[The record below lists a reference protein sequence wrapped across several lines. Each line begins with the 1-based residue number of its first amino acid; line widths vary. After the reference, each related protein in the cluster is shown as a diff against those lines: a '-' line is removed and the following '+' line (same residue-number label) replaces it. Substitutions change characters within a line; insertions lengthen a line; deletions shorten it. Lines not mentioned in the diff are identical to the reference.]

1 VNNWFRLIIDAATVE
16 QACDELYNSVRLRK
30 LLGIVLN
37 IGNKLNTAGS
47 ERRKANAFT
56 LESLLKLN
64 QAKAFDK
71 KTTVLH
77 YVVLVV
83 RRNNEF
89 LIRFA
94 DDLPTV
100 LKADKIHWEQCLLDL
115 DEVENQLENIR
126 KLALMEYRM
135 GHPVD
140 DKTAD
145 GSPVSVEESMSLE
158 EEFAALRSSKVGVFT
173 LDAIKKVSSLRD
185 KAELTQSK
193 FLNLLEYFG
202 EPNKKIQPNELF
214 EIFVTFCRNFSK
226 ANEEVLANEKAKVR
240 PSKRTWLVFAW
251 LSSNRSHFRKP
262 LRTFYR

>member
-1 VNNWFRLIIDAATVE
+1 MRKLDALRSLLVPNIFNWYHVFTDAATVE

-37 IGNKLNTAGS
+37 IGNRLNTAGS

-71 KTTVLH
+71 KTTLLH

-83 RRNNEF
+83 RRNNEL

-100 LKADKIHWEQCLLDL
+100 LKADKIHWEHCVTEL
-115 DEVENQLENIR
+115 DEVEKQLENIR
-126 KLALMEYRM
+126 KLALIEYRM
-135 GHPVD
+135 SHMNKD
-140 DKTAD
+140 FMNTAMTP
-145 GSPVSVEESMSLE
+145 SLTEESMSLE

-185 KAELTQSK
+185 KVDLTQSK
-193 FLNLLEYFG
+193 FSNLMEYFG

-226 ANEEVLANEKAKVR
+226 ANEEVIANEKAKVR
-240 PSKRTWLVFAW
+240 D
-251 LSSNRSHFRKP
+251 
-262 LRTFYR
+262 